1 MKKMKTKI
9 LAVIATM
16 AVLCMTLTGCGEKL
30 VPADQTVGALFE
42 LAAKDDAS
50 KMKDLLGFASE
61 EDVRSAFFEEG
72 ADTAM
77 VDEIKSELTSAG
89 IEMTDEEIQKLSDSM
104 TTMLNKITYTAEITS
119 EEKDSVVVTLKVTGF
134 STDAMTTIMTDAAN
148 TMTEKLTASEEDQ
161 LAIANGD
168 MDVFNKYM
176 QDYINDFM
184 TGLAGMEL
192 DPEPVEIT
200 VTCEKLSVEV
210 SGKSK
215 VAWLPTDMDGF
226 GSDIEAAMIH

>member
-1 MKKMKTKI
+1 MKKMKTKV
-9 LAVIATM
+9 LAVIATI

>member
-1 MKKMKTKI
+1 MKKMKTKV